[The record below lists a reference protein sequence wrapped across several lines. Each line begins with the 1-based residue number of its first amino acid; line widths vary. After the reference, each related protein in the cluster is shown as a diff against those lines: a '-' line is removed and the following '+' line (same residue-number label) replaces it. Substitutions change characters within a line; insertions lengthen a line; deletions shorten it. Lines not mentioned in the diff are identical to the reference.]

1 MTSSWSP
8 QSRALQLGSPQPG
21 SRQSGPTQRNRHDS
35 TPEPGAAGSP
45 VVIDCDHCRMR
56 GVGCGDCVV
65 TVLLGS
71 PPPGTALS
79 DDERHALDVLSS
91 AGLVPPL
98 RMVDSRDSVAWPDHS

>member
-1 MTSSWSP
+1 MTAPWFPQSKSP
-8 QSRALQLGSPQPG
+8 QSGSL
-21 SRQSGPTQRNRHDS
+21 QSGSMQRNLHDS
-35 TPEPGAAGSP
+35 MPEPGSVGPP
-45 VVIDCDHCRMR
+45 VIIDCDHCRMR

-98 RMVDSRDSVAWPDHS
+98 RMVDARDSVSWPDHS